1 MSSLSRSVS
10 QRTLLLA
17 SNQPFSIR
25 LCVLQNPSPIY
36 ASGGKGVTTW
46 SLVVRSH
53 RGVAGYQSGSGG
65 SAIRLDLAPF
75 SPSPCAIVVIDCDV
89 PISGTASDV
98 GGIVSATSCRKTVS
112 DSRIVTPA
120 AADRAE
126 TRLTS
131 LPAE

>member
-1 MSSLSRSVS
+1 M
-10 QRTLLLA
+10 
-17 SNQPFSIR
+17 F
-25 LCVLQNPSPIY
+25 
-36 ASGGKGVTTW
+36 ASGGKKRVTTW
-46 SLVVRSH
+46 TLVVGSH

-65 SAIRLDLAPF
+65 SAIRRDLAPF
-75 SPSPCAIVVIDCDV
+75 SPACAIVVIDCDV
-89 PISGTASDV
+89 PISGTASLV

-131 LPAE
+131 LLAE